1 MFKRIGNAIRRFMYG
16 RYGSD
21 QLNQALLITA
31 ITISLTNSIL
41 AAALSVSVVY
51 TNIISPLLYLLT
63 TLLLVLC
70 LVRMFSRSIYR
81 RQQENKVFLRFW
93 NRLRDRKNRYFS
105 CPNCRQVVRVPRHR
119 GKINIRCPKCGE
131 KFIRKT

>member
-21 QLNQALLITA
+21 QLNLALLITA

-41 AAALSVSVVY
+41 ATALSVSVVY
-51 TNIISPLLYLLT
+51 TNIISPVLYLLT

>member
-1 MFKRIGNAIRRFMYG
+1 MFKKIGQAVRRFLYG

-21 QLNQALLITA
+21 QLNLALLITA
-31 ITISLTNSIL
+31 IVISLVNSIL
-41 AAALSVSVVY
+41 AAALSASFVY
-51 TNIISPLLYLLT
+51 TNIIYPLLHLLIVG
-63 TLLLVLC
+63 LLVISI
-70 LVRMFSRSIYR
+70 VRMLSRSIYR
-81 RQQENKVFLRFW
+81 RQKENKAFLRFW

-105 CPNCRQVVRVPRHR
+105 CPNCKQVVRVPRHR

>member
-21 QLNQALLITA
+21 QLNLALLITA